1 MNNRFQGWTDPLYT
15 VTVPKPRQ
23 GIPLIEA
30 GRQAMGRHAETKVLA
45 GAEEAG
51 GVGIADPDPNN
62 APDLRLV
69 SSPKR
74 QRILDG
80 MLEAVGAEGYERTS
94 VRTVL
99 DRTGIYRQAFYDNFS
114 DKDDCYLHAF
124 DAGLH
129 RLEARVLASAA
140 GEDAWIG
147 QLRTGLGALLDFLDA
162 EPDVGRALIVE
173 VHAAKPE
180 ALAKR
185 NAAMDRVH
193 GFLDRAREEVP
204 AGEAPP
210 AIAPEG
216 ISAGIHAIVHSRLA
230 TGADDGFRDLL
241 PEFMYFAVLPYFGAD
256 AAGAEMRAA
265 RAL

>member
-1 MNNRFQGWTDPLYT
+1 
-15 VTVPKPRQ
+15 
-23 GIPLIEA
+23 
-30 GRQAMGRHAETKVLA
+30 MGRHAETEVLA
-45 GAEEAG
+45 GAEEDG
-51 GVGIADPDPNN
+51 GVGIADPDPSN
-62 APDLRLV
+62 APNLRLV

-99 DRTGIYRQAFYDNFS
+99 DRTGTYRQAFYDNFT

-129 RLEARVLASAA
+129 RLEARVLVAA
-140 GEDAWIG
+140 AEESGWTG
-147 QLRTGLGALLDFLDA
+147 QLRAGLGALLDFLDA
-162 EPDVGRALIVE
+162 APDVGRGLIVE
-173 VHAAKPE
+173 VHAAGPE

-185 NAAMDRVH
+185 SAAMERVH
-193 GFLDRAREEVP
+193 AFLDHAREEVP

-210 AIAPEG
+210 PIAPEG

-230 TGADDGFRDLL
+230 TGADGGFRELL
-241 PEFMYFAVLPYFGAD
+241 PEFMYFAVLPYFGAE
-256 AAGAEMRAA
+256 AASAEMQAA
-265 RAL
+265 KA